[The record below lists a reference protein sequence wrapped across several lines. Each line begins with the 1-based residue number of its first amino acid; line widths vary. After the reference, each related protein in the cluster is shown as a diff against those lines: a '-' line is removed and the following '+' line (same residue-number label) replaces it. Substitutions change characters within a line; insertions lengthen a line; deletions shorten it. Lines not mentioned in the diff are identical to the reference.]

1 MGLGFEHAISESVVL
16 RIDYSHMAFGTETHS
31 LDFTPS
37 PGLFTVPSEVD
48 AKFDTLTIGV
58 SVKF

>member
-1 MGLGFEHAISESVVL
+1 ML